1 MKLLPFV
8 DNCCVVAQGTADYC
22 ICLVTPNQQKM
33 IELLSTDAENQKDLD
48 NLGKL
53 PNGTNEKNKE
63 LQRIIEQ
70 SGIVARLEKETMTHS
85 LKSGLNRFE
94 IPTKLKFVSE
104 IWLPDS
110 GLVTDSLKLKRKAI
124 ETFYEKEIV
133 ATYK

>member
-1 MKLLPFV
+1 M

>member
-1 MKLLPFV
+1 
-8 DNCCVVAQGTADYC
+8 
-22 ICLVTPNQQKM
+22 M

>member
-1 MKLLPFV
+1 
-8 DNCCVVAQGTADYC
+8 VVAQGTADYC

>member
-1 MKLLPFV
+1 M
-8 DNCCVVAQGTADYC
+8 VAQGTADYC